1 MQQTA
6 RITRK
11 IRCAI
16 YTRKSSEDGL
26 DQSFNSLDAQREA
39 CEAYVASQKS
49 EGWVLLRD
57 HYDDG
62 GVSGGT
68 LERKALQRL
77 LEDVETGLVDV
88 IVVYKIDRL
97 SRSLADFAKLV
108 DIFDRH
114 SVTFVSVTQSFNT
127 QTSMGRLTLNMLL
140 SFAQFEREVTAERI
154 RDKFAASRRKGMWMG
169 GVPPYGYRV
178 QNRKLIIDEERARQ
192 VRWIFQRFAEI
203 GSTTVLA
210 REAAK
215 NGLRTPRGN
224 LMDKKYLHRI
234 LTNRAYLGEAVHKG
248 NSYPGEHLPIIDHTQ
263 WDKVHSVLK
272 ESPRKRAAH
281 TRANTPAPLKGLL
294 YGPDGAAFSP
304 SHTRKGGKL
313 YRYYVSQTVL
323 KHGAGTCPIGRVPA
337 GRLEET
343 VLNQLRGIFRQPEI
357 IAGTIH
363 AATQNG
369 LNIREEQIR
378 DALMQLDP
386 LWDELFPAEQ
396 TRILNLLI
404 ERIDLSENGLD
415 IKIRTDGLGALTQQ
429 LTGETNEASAA

>member
-1 MQQTA
+1 
-6 RITRK
+6 
-11 IRCAI
+11 
-16 YTRKSSEDGL
+16 
-26 DQSFNSLDAQREA
+26 
-39 CEAYVASQKS
+39 
-49 EGWVLLRD
+49 
-57 HYDDG
+57 
-62 GVSGGT
+62 
-68 LERKALQRL
+68 
-77 LEDVETGLVDV
+77 
-88 IVVYKIDRL
+88 
-97 SRSLADFAKLV
+97 
-108 DIFDRH
+108 
-114 SVTFVSVTQSFNT
+114 
-127 QTSMGRLTLNMLL
+127 
-140 SFAQFEREVTAERI
+140 
-154 RDKFAASRRKGMWMG
+154 
-169 GVPPYGYRV
+169 
-178 QNRKLIIDEERARQ
+178 
-192 VRWIFQRFAEI
+192 
-203 GSTTVLA
+203 
-210 REAAK
+210 
-215 NGLRTPRGN
+215 
-224 LMDKKYLHRI
+224 MDKKYLHRI

-248 NSYPGEHLPIIDHTQ
+248 NSYPGDHLPIIEQRQ

-272 ESPRKRAAH
+272 VSPRKRAAH
-281 TRANTPAPLKGLL
+281 TRANTAAPLKGLL

-304 SHTRKGGKL
+304 SHTRKDGKL